1 MSHQKALLLSF
12 AVGILWK
19 YCKHCKKLNRNDR
32 EKISVIYNISEDAK
46 IKQLCFSNVLQQ
58 RKKK

>member
-12 AVGILWK
+12 AVGIIWK

-32 EKISVIYNISEDAK
+32 EKKYLSYTIYLK
-46 IKQLCFSNVLQQ
+46 TQK
-58 RKKK
+58 